1 MKTSN
6 RILVITGIVI
16 VAAIIASILYTK
28 NMLGDPSE
36 YKTYRIESNAGIVNT
51 IDASDFTGI
60 SAEGYWDISVV
71 QGEEYHV
78 EIATNSKVA
87 DNEVIIEKKGDIL
100 FLKTRKNRF
109 LSSPKLKVQ
118 MPSIGKTDLKGV
130 GSFHM
135 SGFEINELIIS
146 TDGVISITGA
156 DSRIQDMSFRGD
168 GLLKMDMND
177 SPVVSA
183 DIRYNGL
190 YLIDLFMDGGQ
201 LTGKIDGM
209 GRFTHRGDVQEN
221 SLKVNSA
228 RHVIKVE

>member
-6 RILVITGIVI
+6 KILLTTCIVI

-28 NMLGDPSE
+28 NMLGDPRE
-36 YKTYRIESNAGIVNT
+36 YRTYKIESESGIVNT
-51 IDASDFTGI
+51 IDAIDFTGI

-87 DNEVIIEKKGDIL
+87 DNEIIIEKNGDIL

-118 MPSIGKTDLKGV
+118 MPSLGKTDLKGV

-135 SGFEINELIIS
+135 SGFDINELSIN
-146 TDGVISITGA
+146 TDGVISISGA
-156 DSRIQDMSFRGD
+156 DGRIRNMSFRGD

-177 SPVVSA
+177 IPVVSA

-190 YLIDLFMDGGQ
+190 YLIELFMDGGQ
-201 LTGKIDGM
+201 LSGKIDGM
-209 GRFTHRGDVQEN
+209 GRFTYRGDVREN
-221 SLKVNSA
+221 SLKVNSPV
-228 RHVIKVE
+228 HVIQVN